1 MLLLKL
7 KGTSRIIFGT
17 LQNTTTTIDNEMTK
31 SDKVLVDV
39 RRLENEIERIRKT
52 TTYYQ
57 SFRYLFFNLVNH
69 LVHHSMI
76 V

>member
-17 LQNTTTTIDNEMTK
+17 LHNTTTTIDNEMTK

-39 RRLENEIERIRKT
+39 RRLENEIERIRKI

-57 SFRYLFFNLVNH
+57 SFRY
-69 LVHHSMI
+69 
-76 V
+76 

>member
-17 LQNTTTTIDNEMTK
+17 LQNTTNAIDNEMTK

-57 SFRYLFFNLVNH
+57 SFRYLFF
-69 LVHHSMI
+69 
-76 V
+76 

>member
-17 LQNTTTTIDNEMTK
+17 LQNTTNAIDNEMTK
-31 SDKVLVDV
+31 SDEVLVDV

-57 SFRYLFFNLVNH
+57 SFRYLFF
-69 LVHHSMI
+69 
-76 V
+76 

>member
-1 MLLLKL
+1 MLLLKW

-17 LQNTTTTIDNEMTK
+17 LQNTTNAIDNEMTK

-57 SFRYLFFNLVNH
+57 SFRYLFL
-69 LVHHSMI
+69 I
-76 V
+76 

>member
-17 LQNTTTTIDNEMTK
+17 LQNKINTIDNEMTK

-39 RRLENEIERIRKT
+39 KRLENEIERIGKT

-57 SFRYLFFNLVNH
+57 SFRYENVACLF
-69 LVHHSMI
+69 I
-76 V
+76 

>member
-17 LQNTTTTIDNEMTK
+17 LQNTTNAIDNEMTK

-39 RRLENEIERIRKT
+39 RRLENEIERIRKI

-57 SFRYLFFNLVNH
+57 SFRY
-69 LVHHSMI
+69 
-76 V
+76 